1 MTTCSWVVQVKSP
14 LIVHSV
20 QFVVMGWGGG
30 WVMGV
35 KVLVVEET
43 TLVAPVGK
51 DWGCPVLEQL
61 VPHC

>member
-1 MTTCSWVVQVKSP
+1 MFLGSTGQVSTDCSLCAVCCHGV
-14 LIVHSV
+14 
-20 QFVVMGWGGG
+20 G